1 MLLTLINVLEAKI
14 ISVLEEQ
21 KQTQVQARRSC
32 CRNTGLIIHIHTLL
46 KHENKHTNVT
56 LKGNNFKNTV
66 LRKMLIIHLYSAFIC
81 SKQYCMIVVAL
92 PFFFMSNVWLLLH
105 SFMETSYDAVV
116 YSLYWQILCIS
127 ASTTSIQEFLIDEP
141 EWILYKT

>member
-32 CRNTGLIIHIHTLL
+32 CRNTGLIIHIHALL

-66 LRKMLIIHLYSAFIC
+66 LRKMLIIHLYSAFIW